1 MFIETLKEV
10 VDNTEGAVASL
21 LMDVEGIPLES
32 YVREGM
38 TAPFDIEVVGAEFS
52 VIVKSV
58 QRTVGS
64 LEAGDTKEVAVQAE
78 KVITLIRVL
87 TDVYFIALALDPSG
101 NIGKGRYMLR
111 VSAPKLLEE
120 LT

>member
-1 MFIETLKEV
+1 MFVEALKEV
-10 VDNTEGAVASL
+10 VDNTDGAVASL

-32 YVREGM
+32 YIREGA

-58 QRTVGS
+58 QRTVDS
-64 LEAGDTKEVAVQAE
+64 LEAGGARELSVQAE
-78 KVITLIRVL
+78 KVITLIRLL
-87 TDVYFIALALDPSG
+87 TSDYFIALALDPSG

-111 VSAPKLLEE
+111 VAAPKLIEE
-120 LT
+120 LA